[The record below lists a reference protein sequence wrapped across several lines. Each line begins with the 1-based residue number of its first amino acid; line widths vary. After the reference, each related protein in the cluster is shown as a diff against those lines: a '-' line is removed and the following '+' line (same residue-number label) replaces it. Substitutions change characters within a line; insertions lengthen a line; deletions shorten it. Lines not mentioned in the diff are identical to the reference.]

1 MWQLILLLWFLFL
14 LAVGWKFFSS
24 PPAVMACKEHDSLSA
39 GAEIAK
45 RKRCS
50 ALGLPT
56 LLISPTSEQGI
67 KPFTYAT
74 PIMPFLQRV
83 KSTILFAAL
92 FPLRALTMHCCM
104 STAGFICSIAVRAVE
119 SKAGI
124 PPHDTLL
131 RRCVLFVIAACTRVY
146 FWALGFMW
154 IEYRGTRA
162 PSSEVSVNM
171 RTVGNR

>member
-1 MWQLILLLWFLFL
+1 MLIAWFTAL
-14 LAVGWKFFSS
+14 LAVGWKLFSS

-45 RKRCS
+45 RKRAN

-56 LLISPTSEQGI
+56 LLISPTSELGI

-74 PIMPFLQRV
+74 PIMPLLQRV
-83 KSTILFAAL
+83 KSTFLFAAL

-104 STAGFICSIAVRAVE
+104 STAGFVCSLVVKIVE
-119 SKAGI
+119 PKGGI
-124 PPHDTLL
+124 PPRDTLL

-154 IEYRGTRA
+154 IEYKGTRA
-162 PSSEVSVNM
+162 PASEVS
-171 RTVGNR
+171 